1 MPCNLHL
8 ASCIELTH
16 PLPPS
21 LRSGQALPGGEPF
34 QSTVIASTTQAVQS
48 NPLLDQLLVFYPF
61 WCGIGDSLLIILLIV

>member
-8 ASCIELTH
+8 ASCIELIH
-16 PLPPS
+16 PLP
-21 LRSGQALPGGEPF
+21 LPGGEPF